1 MFPRSLKDQKC
12 CSCIALHRILRA
24 EHDEP
29 KKMVCR
35 AKASRATVKCSV
47 CKSGLTAVPSEIFRV
62 KGCMSPQPIY
72 SVENFIAVAKMLT
85 PHPLPFFFFIL
96 FHLFFEL
103 HNLGKTTEWD
113 IAKNSCL
120 ILLHFWLFI
129 ISRDSWCF
137 VWHYYTHSL
146 LFSLTSID
154 ENTNVHHHSWVF
166 ALAIRERG
174 VPVSRKPISAREKL
188 VVWGLTHLCW

>member
-1 MFPRSLKDQKC
+1 MKNNLILGQLVRKHSEIKATDVNLSLKDNKRIYMFLHMFPRSLKDQKC

-85 PHPLPFFFFIL
+85 PHPLPFFFSF
-96 FHLFFEL
+96 
-103 HNLGKTTEWD
+103 
-113 IAKNSCL
+113 
-120 ILLHFWLFI
+120 
-129 ISRDSWCF
+129 CF
-137 VWHYYTHSL
+137 TYFLNCT
-146 LFSLTSID
+146 I
-154 ENTNVHHHSWVF
+154 
-166 ALAIRERG
+166 
-174 VPVSRKPISAREKL
+174 
-188 VVWGLTHLCW
+188 